1 MTMHELTA
9 KTNRLIEE
17 IETVI
22 VGKRQ
27 TVRLTVA
34 GLLCGGH
41 ILIEDIPGVGKTMLA
56 RSLARALD
64 CDFRRIQF
72 TPDLLPA
79 DVIGVSV
86 FHQGTMQ
93 FEFRPGPVFA
103 NIVLADEIN
112 RATPK
117 AQAALLE
124 CMEEYTV
131 TVDGVT
137 RPLPQPFFVIATENP
152 IEYEG
157 TYHLPEAQLD
167 RFLMRVSLGYPSP
180 ADEVD
185 ILSRQVKVHPIH
197 AVQPVLT
204 GPELLDLQAAVR
216 DVHVDET
223 LKEYAVNL
231 VDRTRSHPSVEL
243 GASPR
248 GSLALMRCG
257 QALAAISGRAFVTP
271 DDMKSVSHAVLGHRI
286 IVKPEQRIRGIGPE
300 QVVGEVMRAVDVPV
314 FAESA

>member
-1 MTMHELTA
+1 MTMHDLTA

-64 CDFRRIQF
+64 CTFRRIQF

-79 DVIGVSV
+79 DVIGVSIYN
-86 FHQGTMQ
+86 QGTMQ

-117 AQAALLE
+117 AQSALLE
-124 CMEEYTV
+124 CMEEFTI

-137 RPLPQPFFVIATENP
+137 REMPQPFFVIATENP

-157 TYHLPEAQLD
+157 TYSLPEAQLD
-167 RFLMRVSLGYPSP
+167 RFLMRVRLGYPTP

-185 ILSRQVKVHPIH
+185 ILGRQVKVHPIH
-197 AVQPVLT
+197 RVKPVLT
-204 GPELLDLQAAVR
+204 GEELVALQVAVR
-216 DVHVDET
+216 DVHVDDS

-257 QALAAISGRAFVTP
+257 QALAAISGRGYVTP
-271 DDMKSVSHAVLGHRI
+271 EDIKSVAHTVLGHRI
-286 IVKPEQRIRGIGPE
+286 IVKPEQRIRGIGAE
-300 QVVGEVMRAVDVPV
+300 QIVGDILRAVDVPV
-314 FAESA
+314 LVQSA

>member
-1 MTMHELTA
+1 MTMHDLTA

-64 CDFRRIQF
+64 CTFRRIQF

-79 DVIGVSV
+79 DVIGVSIYN
-86 FHQGTMQ
+86 QGTAQ

-117 AQAALLE
+117 AQSALLE
-124 CMEEYTV
+124 CMEEFTI

-137 RPLPQPFFVIATENP
+137 REMPQPFFVIATDNP

-157 TYHLPEAQLD
+157 TYSLPEAQLD
-167 RFLMRVSLGYPSP
+167 RFLMRVRLGYPTP
-180 ADEVD
+180 MDEVD
-185 ILSRQVKVHPIH
+185 ILTRQVKVHPIH
-197 AVQPVLT
+197 RVQPVLT
-204 GPELLDLQAAVR
+204 GEDLVELQAAVR
-216 DVHVDET
+216 DVHVDDS

-257 QALAAISGRAFVTP
+257 QALAAISGRGYVTP
-271 DDMKSVSHAVLGHRI
+271 EDIKSVAHAVLGHRV
-286 IVKPEQRIRGIGPE
+286 IVKPEQRLRGIGAE
-300 QVVGEVMRAVDVPV
+300 QIVGDVLRAVDVPV
-314 FAESA
+314 LVESA